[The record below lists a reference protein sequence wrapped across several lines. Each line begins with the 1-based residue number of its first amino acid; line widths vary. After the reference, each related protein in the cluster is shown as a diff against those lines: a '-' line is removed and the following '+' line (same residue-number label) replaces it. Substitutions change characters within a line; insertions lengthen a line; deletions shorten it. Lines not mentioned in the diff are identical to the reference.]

1 MGFWDLHF
9 FRAWDEFWGRIVGD
23 SNIVYTLICCLI
35 YFCVPSAFLTSQLTQ
50 DVVHIQLRCDTY
62 LHMIQCLKYAF
73 HKGEVSQ
80 GAVFAVDHT
89 EEPDLPS

>member
-1 MGFWDLHF
+1 MEFGIKGLGRVLATNSLRFDTCLHTDLLPYP
-9 FRAWDEFWGRIVGD
+9 
-23 SNIVYTLICCLI
+23 SI

-50 DVVHIQLRCDTY
+50 YVVQYNCAVTHY
-62 LHMIQCLKYAF
+62 LHVIQCVKYAF

>member
-1 MGFWDLHF
+1 MEFGIKGLGRVLATDSLRFDTCLHTDLLPYP
-9 FRAWDEFWGRIVGD
+9 
-23 SNIVYTLICCLI
+23 SI
-35 YFCVPSAFLTSQLTQ
+35 YFCAPSAFLTPQLTQ

-73 HKGEVSQ
+73 HKGEVSR

-89 EEPDLPS
+89 EESDLPS